1 MELLITGDEVLN
13 LAFYGVNTRI
23 INIYKNSKKAGEL
36 FIQGSDLFTT
46 NMFSIMTRLKN
57 NEIDEVNYQPSIDEL
72 IVIKNEGGE
81 IFAIYYTDDKK
92 KLINLKNLLEKFK
105 K

>member
-23 INIYKNSKKAGEL
+23 INIYKNSKKTGEL

-46 NMFSIMTRLKN
+46 NMFSIMARLKN

-72 IVIKNEGGE
+72 IIIKNDGGK
-81 IFAIYYTDDKK
+81 IFAIYYTDNKK
-92 KLINLKNLLEKFK
+92 KLIDLKNLLEKFK